1 MAKDKKII
9 SSKNK
14 LNPAQLFGFCI
25 LIGGI
30 CIIFGTWLGTTNLF
44 NQSSEFLVF
53 IKNYLSVFIN
63 FVVPIIII
71 LFYAYTVNNDAS
83 DTLSIEQ
90 KADSVYYMGFILTL
104 FAMTA
109 SLVALAAN
117 DEIRFNAIVVN
128 FGLALMTTILG
139 LAIRIMWLQ
148 LSSQNLADAESI
160 LRDRIIRRS
169 QDLQDQTEKVVASIT
184 ALSNQLTDV
193 SEPLKVSFDKL
204 MNNLDINEDISK
216 KLEVLDRSAD
226 SAAQSLRII
235 ANLAERLDISVSML
249 QNNINT
255 DVINNV
261 TDLSTSVSTANPKI
275 VKMENELSDKIVNI
289 QDSLVNLQESIKKTD
304 EIVLNS
310 QATIEKKNSFRNRFK
325 NRFKNLFKRKS

>member
-44 NQSSEFLVF
+44 NQSSEYIVF
-53 IKNYLSVFIN
+53 IKSYLSIFIN
-63 FVVPIIII
+63 FVVPLIII
-71 LFYAYTVNNDAS
+71 LFYAYTVNNDTS

-90 KADSVYYMGFILTL
+90 RADSVYYMGFILTL

-117 DEIRFNAIVVN
+117 EELKFNAIVVN

-204 MNNLDINEDISK
+204 INNLDINEDISK

-275 VKMENELSDKIVNI
+275 VKMDNELSDKIENI
-289 QDSLVNLQESIKKTD
+289 QDSLINLQESIKKTD

-325 NRFKNLFKRKS
+325 NRFKNLFKRK

>member
-30 CIIFGTWLGTTNLF
+30 CIIFGTWLATTNLF
-44 NQSSEFLVF
+44 NQSNEFLLF
-53 IKNYLSVFIN
+53 IKNYFSIFIN
-63 FVVPIIII
+63 FVVPLIII
-71 LFYAYTVNNDAS
+71 LFYAYTVNNDTS

-109 SLVALAAN
+109 SLVALSAN
-117 DEIRFNAIVVN
+117 EEIRFNAIVVN

-204 MNNLDINEDISK
+204 INNLDINEDISK

-275 VKMENELSDKIVNI
+275 VKMENELSDKIENI